1 MIALFNLMSVAM
13 IRGALSLPVGL
24 FLLLVVGSVCRAD
37 VILCVGDS
45 ITAGHNAAA
54 IPYPSQLQQ
63 MVGDK
68 ATVVNKGLG
77 GEQTSGGLARLDGY
91 MKQYNPQYVLIMEG
105 ANDAIW
111 GVSPGTV
118 KFNLGRMVDTVRAYG
133 AIPIISTI
141 TPNSRDA
148 GVGAT
153 IPVYNSSIAGLASQ
167 MSVAFVDSYA
177 SVVGDWKNL
186 TVDGLHPTDA
196 GARIIAEGF
205 NAQLPY
211 SSSGGGG
218 GGGCFIATAAF
229 GSQLEPQVMLLR
241 EFRDRL
247 LLPHAAGQKFVELYY
262 TFSPP
267 IASFIAEHGWLKT
280 VVRACLYPLIALAY
294 GLLHFPW
301 VTLLSIAG
309 SLALILF
316 LLVRRKHLVVQPS

>member
-1 MIALFNLMSVAM
+1 MK
-13 IRGALSLPVGL
+13 RGALSLAVGL
-24 FLLLVVGSVCRAD
+24 FVLLVVGSVCRAN
-37 VILCVGDS
+37 VIMCVGDS
-45 ITAGHNAAA
+45 ITAGHSSTST
-54 IPYPSQLQQ
+54 PYPAHLQQ
-63 MVGDK
+63 MLGDK

-77 GEQTSGGLARLDGY
+77 GEQTSGGLARLSGY
-91 MKQYNPQYVLIMEG
+91 MEEIKPQYVLIMEG

-111 GVSPGTV
+111 GVSAGTV

-133 AIPIISTI
+133 AIPIISTV

-153 IPVYNSSIAGLASQ
+153 IPAYNSSIAGLASQ
-167 MSVAFVDSYA
+167 MAVAFVDSYA
-177 SVVGDWKNL
+177 SVVGNWKNL
-186 TVDGLHPTDA
+186 TVDGLHPNDA
-196 GARIIAEGF
+196 GAQIIAEGF

-211 SSSGGGG
+211 SSSGGG

-241 EFRDRL
+241 QFRDRL

-262 TFSPP
+262 TWSPP
-267 IASFIAEHGWLKT
+267 IARFIAGHGWLKA

-301 VTLLSIAG
+301 VTLVSVAG
-309 SLALILF
+309 GLGLIFYLYP
-316 LLVRRKHLVVQPS
+316 RRRHPVAQPS